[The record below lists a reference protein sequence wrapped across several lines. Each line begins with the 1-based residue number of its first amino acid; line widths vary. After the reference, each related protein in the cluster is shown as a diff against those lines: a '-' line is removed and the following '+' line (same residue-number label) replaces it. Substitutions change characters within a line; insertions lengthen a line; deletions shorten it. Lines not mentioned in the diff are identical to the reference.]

1 MSTGIYYKLSLVIE
15 EEEEEEEDYFIVNI
29 RKAIEICLF
38 AYPS

>member
-1 MSTGIYYKLSLVIE
+1 MSTGIYYKLSLVI